1 MNLQHQFI
9 RQSHVMSSKTCI
21 TFVPGPKVYNHQL
34 EQSDIHRAIRFDGQ
48 QVLFFSEVE
57 YQLFMLLV
65 EYHTRQ
71 RKEVSYEEIA
81 SRIFGCHI
89 DDDLLLLL
97 RKRMSTI
104 RKKISPF
111 DIDILSIPHRGYEL
125 RSLHDLTL
133 PYKRGHRARS
143 RPPLRSL
150 RQGYDGDASS

>member
-1 MNLQHQFI
+1 MAMNLHHQFA
-9 RQSHVMSSKTCI
+9 RQSHVMSSKTRI

-34 EQSDIHRAIRFDGQ
+34 EQSDIHRAIRLDGQ

-89 DDDLLLLL
+89 DEDLLLLL
-97 RKRMSTI
+97 RKRMSAI

-143 RPPLRSL
+143 RSNSQIPSARI
-150 RQGYDGDASS
+150 